1 MKDYNG
7 HSLKVG
13 DFVQIRVTIRV
24 TKGLFK
30 IREIGSLCS
39 YNYCLLTIVTSNYS
53 LVDKYYAYEL
63 EYLSLEKVAIWL
75 LEN

>member
-13 DFVQIRVTIRV
+13 DFVQVRV

-39 YNYCLLTIVTSNYS
+39 YDYCLLTIVTSNYS
-53 LVDKYYAYEL
+53 LVAKYYAYEL
-63 EYLSLEKVAIWL
+63 EYLSLEK
-75 LEN
+75 